1 MKIDSIFQVVNFDK
15 TTSEL
20 TIKIHS
26 QVAPI
31 ITGLVDNV
39 NKKYNGFIRCQ
50 FSPPYK
56 PRTTGKASQNHRI
69 NGFLMQICEET
80 GNDFDD
86 LKMYCK
92 KRAIRRGYPVKVD
105 GQGYPIIS
113 LETGEYIPESE
124 RNIDTLQASYLIEE
138 IEQLAS
144 EYGIILTE

>member
-26 QVAPI
+26 QVAPLF
-31 ITGLVDNV
+31 TGLFETI
-39 NKKYNGFIRCQ
+39 KAKYNGFMRCQ
-50 FSPPYK
+50 FSAPYK

-69 NGFLMQICEET
+69 NGFLMQICNET

-113 LETGEYIPESE
+113 LETGDYIPESE
-124 RNIDTLQASYLIEE
+124 SKIDTVQASYLIEE

-144 EYGIILTE
+144 ELGITLAE